1 MRKLVTIF
9 TAVAVCASAMAFDES
24 ADFGKFL
31 KGFMP
36 KLEKAFA
43 KMDVKFFEDWTTD
56 DFTETMM
63 GRTSTKKE
71 SMANM
76 RMQLMATKSMT
87 AKFKVLSSKAAKGT
101 GISMTHGVIA
111 MFTKPTEQDK
121 VSHKW
126 EMEVWEK
133 QTWAKVGNVWKL
145 KRLEEAK
152 PLKMK
157 VDGKAIDPKQA
168 MGGGG

>member
-1 MRKLVTIF
+1 MRKFVTIF
-9 TAVAVCASAMAFDES
+9 AAVAVCASAMAFDES
-24 ADFGKFL
+24 ADFAKYL

-36 KLEKAFA
+36 KLEGAFA

-76 RMQLMATKSMT
+76 RMQLGMTKSMT
-87 AKFKVLSSKAAKGT
+87 AKFKVLSSKASKGS

-111 MFTKPTEQDK
+111 MFTKPSGQDK
-121 VSHKW
+121 KSHKW

-133 QTWAKVGNVWKL
+133 QTWVKVGNAWKL
-145 KRLEEAK
+145 KKLEEAK
-152 PLKMK
+152 PMKLK
-157 VDGKAIDPKQA
+157 VDGAAIDPKQA
-168 MGGGG
+168 MGAGG